1 MRCHLEPRGP
11 RTAVARDLDGEPPSE
26 GLQILSRSV
35 GIAAQRMDVRH
46 IEFDSAAEER
56 AADALG
62 LRRAP
67 CFPRRLAL
75 GRGHVER
82 PLAADGEIAL
92 IDDGLRTASVTADS
106 ALRVFG
112 LTSWE
117 FRPIVESNAS
127 IAWKLLKTM
136 AARLREAEGRAGG

>member
-1 MRCHLEPRGP
+1 MSAPTELVQGIPLFADLNKKELQGVASSMKE
-11 RTAVARDLDGEPPSE
+11 RTFSAGQTIASE
-26 GLQILSRSV
+26 GRS
-35 GIAAQRMDVRH
+35 GIDY
-46 IEFDSAAEER
+46 F
-56 AADALG
+56 
-62 LRRAP
+62 
-67 CFPRRLAL
+67 
-75 GRGHVER
+75 
-82 PLAADGEIAL
+82 GEIAL

-106 ALRVFG
+106 DLRVYG